1 MENPCITHLIHI
13 RTSIHV
19 NDHGNWTNRNTFWK
33 IFNTG
38 TMPFT
43 CRNHA
48 CITGVFPYTCD
59 SHVKRMITCVYH
71 AYHTFC
77 KIFNTGTMP
86 FVCRNHAC
94 ITGVFPYTCDS
105 HVKRMITC
113 VYHAYH
119 IRFSHMCHMRGM
131 KRLFHMRAT
140 HMWNACVTHVHMCGI
155 FTSVGLW
162 HVQGVSHIHDTHL
175 TD

>member
-1 MENPCITHLIHI
+1 
-13 RTSIHV
+13 
-19 NDHGNWTNRNTFWK
+19 
-33 IFNTG
+33 
-38 TMPFT
+38 MPFT

-59 SHVKRMITCVYH
+59 SHVYIMRITHFAKFLIQAPCLLY
-71 AYHTFC
+71 AE
-77 KIFNTGTMP
+77 
-86 FVCRNHAC
+86 
-94 ITGVFPYTCDS
+94 ITHVSQVFFLT

-140 HMWNACVTHVHMCGI
+140 HM
-155 FTSVGLW
+155 
-162 HVQGVSHIHDTHL
+162 
-175 TD
+175 